1 MSKID
6 ELLKN
11 EKVEWKKLGEVCEFI
26 NGYAFKSN
34 LFKRKGSP
42 IIRITNIN
50 SGKINFGDLKYFD
63 LNDYPNLNNYKI
75 YPNDIV
81 VAMSGATTGK
91 IGYNYTDN
99 IAYLNQRVG
108 KFIPNRN
115 ILENRFLFHFLF
127 SKEDLIFSLA
137 SGTGSQP
144 NLSKSDIEKIEIPIP
159 SIETQEKI
167 VKILD
172 KFTNYVTELQAELQA
187 RTKQYEYYRD
197 MLLSEEYLNKLS
209 CHLEENRLLKLE
221 WKTLDE
227 ISVGSLSYGSGAS
240 AIDYDGETRYIRIT
254 DINDSGGLNKEK
266 ASPNVVEEKY
276 ILNNEDILFA
286 RSGATVGKNYIHL
299 INDKCIYAGY
309 LIRLIVNREI
319 ALPKFVFYC
328 LNTNRYKIFVDN
340 TKSRGSQPNI
350 NAKQYGSFKIPIIP
364 IEIQNK
370 VVEIL
375 DKFRSLLADTK
386 GLLPKEIEQR
396 QKQYEYYREKLLTFD
411 ENSVKRE
418 REREREREHIS
429 LIRI

>member
-1 MSKID
+1 MS
-6 ELLKN
+6 N
-11 EKVEWKKLGEVCEFI
+11 VVE
-26 NGYAFKSN
+26 
-34 LFKRKGSP
+34 
-42 IIRITNIN
+42 RI
-50 SGKINFGDLKYFD
+50 K
-63 LNDYPNLNNYKI
+63 
-75 YPNDIV
+75 
-81 VAMSGATTGK
+81 
-91 IGYNYTDN
+91 
-99 IAYLNQRVG
+99 
-108 KFIPNRN
+108 
-115 ILENRFLFHFLF
+115 
-127 SKEDLIFSLA
+127 
-137 SGTGSQP
+137 
-144 NLSKSDIEKIEIPIP
+144 IPIP

-167 VKILD
+167 VKTLD
-172 KFTNYVTELQAELQA
+172 KFTNYVTELQSELQS

-418 REREREREHIS
+418 RESIS
-429 LIRI
+429 L

>member
-1 MSKID
+1 MSKIE

-11 EKVEWKKLGEVCEFI
+11 EKVEWKKLGDVCEDKFWI
-26 NGYAFKSN
+26 MPSTPKFSNDFKI
-34 LFKRKGSP
+34 P
-42 IIRITNIN
+42 YI
-50 SGKINFGDLKYFD
+50 
-63 LNDYPNLNNYKI
+63 
-75 YPNDIV
+75 
-81 VAMSGATTGK
+81 TGK
-91 IGYNYTDN
+91 NIKNGEIDFDNVKYISEEDYVSFNKNRSIIKDDILISMIGTIGEIGVVKENNKFYGQNLYLLRLNPN
-99 IAYLNQRVG
+99 IILTRYFYHFFSQ
-108 KFIPNRN
+108 NRIKDGLVSKKNNSSQGYIRAGN
-115 ILENRFLFHFLF
+115 IENL
-127 SKEDLIFSLA
+127 
-137 SGTGSQP
+137 
-144 NLSKSDIEKIEIPIP
+144 EIPIP
-159 SIETQEKI
+159 SIETQERI
-167 VKILD
+167 VKTLD

-209 CHLEENRLLKLE
+209 YYLEENRLLKLE

-299 INDKCIYAGY
+299 INDKCVYAGY
-309 LIRLIVNREI
+309 LIRLIVNKEI

-364 IEIQNK
+364 IEIQNI

-375 DKFRSLLADTK
+375 DKFQSLLADTK
-386 GLLPKEIEQR
+386 GLLPQEIEQR

-411 ENSVKRE
+411 ENSAK
-418 REREREREHIS
+418 REREREHIS

>member
-1 MSKID
+1 MLRLNPNIILTRYFYHFFSQNRIKDGLVSK
-6 ELLKN
+6 KN
-11 EKVEWKKLGEVCEFI
+11 
-26 NGYAFKSN
+26 NSSQGYIRAGNIEN
-34 LFKRKGSP
+34 L
-42 IIRITNIN
+42 
-50 SGKINFGDLKYFD
+50 
-63 LNDYPNLNNYKI
+63 
-75 YPNDIV
+75 
-81 VAMSGATTGK
+81 
-91 IGYNYTDN
+91 
-99 IAYLNQRVG
+99 
-108 KFIPNRN
+108 
-115 ILENRFLFHFLF
+115 
-127 SKEDLIFSLA
+127 
-137 SGTGSQP
+137 
-144 NLSKSDIEKIEIPIP
+144 EIPIP
-159 SIETQEKI
+159 SIETQERI
-167 VKILD
+167 VKTLD
-172 KFTNYVTELQAELQA
+172 KFTNYVTELQA

-209 CHLEENRLLKLE
+209 YYLEENRLLKLE

-299 INDKCIYAGY
+299 INDKCVYAGY
-309 LIRLIVNREI
+309 LIRLIVNKEI

-364 IEIQNK
+364 IEIQNI

-375 DKFRSLLADTK
+375 DKFQSLLADTK
-386 GLLPKEIEQR
+386 GLLPQEIEQR

-411 ENSVKRE
+411 VESGTHALTHATNC
-418 REREREREHIS
+418 
-429 LIRI
+429 